1 MMANLGFNQLQR
13 FHVEFGD
20 VAVAKAADG
29 AAPADRGPPPLPL
42 LPPQRRR
49 AGRLL
54 PGRDLRRPRRLPTA
68 HQDLKP
74 SPLPGG
80 ESRRRGNNFIP
91 HIPLFIL
98 SSQSLFKK
106 IYCYCLFVVFPFVPN
121 LGRRTLFTEC
131 SSPNRTLIQYNGSLK
146 ILIKD
151 ILSFL
156 CDKRSGRLRRCQYK
170 TLKNF
175 ELIEKRIL
183 FHYPA

>member
-1 MMANLGFNQLQR
+1 MANLGFNQLQR

-68 HQDLKP
+68 HQNLKP

-106 IYCYCLFVVFPFVPN
+106 IYCYIVYLLFSVLFQTWEDALYLLSV
-121 LGRRTLFTEC
+121 LHRTEHLFNITV
-131 SSPNRTLIQYNGSLK
+131 
-146 ILIKD
+146 
-151 ILSFL
+151 LS
-156 CDKRSGRLRRCQYK
+156 RY
-170 TLKNF
+170 
-175 ELIEKRIL
+175 
-183 FHYPA
+183 